1 MAEEKKEEKMI
12 LETLKPGAEI
22 AELEAAPDFIQQWLE
37 EDVNIHA
44 MTAEMLKA
52 EGVEYVFGL
61 LSGFTLQAE
70 LEMQKAGIK
79 RVHVRREETGTF
91 AAEGWA
97 RLAGRPGLAY
107 IGPGT
112 GTTNASTGV
121 VQGLSAAAPAVFLA
135 YTSMMMDD
143 NLVMGQGISR
153 AYKLFD
159 GISKYTTRVGNP
171 TVIPF
176 ELKRAFRSAMTPP
189 TGPVCVE
196 FPGEFL
202 MDAYRHGPRM
212 QYLLGYNPLTWSGRS
227 EIPKRAA
234 DPQVLAKAMEWLF
247 QAERPAIVAGDCIV
261 LDDAI
266 PELQELV
273 KLTGIPTHTR
283 RTARGAISDYDPL
296 NCYGRARGR
305 MLRRSDRTMV
315 IGLRIQYLEN
325 FGMAPFWNQMGQH
338 IQVQTCP
345 EYTCTGMATQF
356 ELIGNIKLVLR
367 QMIDWVK
374 AAGIKKPS
382 EKWDGWRQEV
392 AEMKAHYEK
401 LTIER
406 TKAMEGKLPLHP
418 DLAGKLMSEF
428 LREELDDEVY
438 AIIDGFTAAS
448 YFTDWQ
454 MVKFAPSVL
463 DASDTIGFGH
473 SPGHALAFG
482 LLNNRDRPIIAI
494 MGDGA
499 VGANGMDIETCVRW
513 DIPCVFVHENNS
525 YVATGYQYFIPE
537 AFQPTKEW
545 LKDTSATLPNLRY
558 DLMFKEMGIHTE
570 LVEHDMEVKPALKRA
585 FDFVRR
591 ESKPAFVE
599 MFIDPDVLQEIW
611 ATGLLTMVVG
621 NIPWDELT
629 DKCKDLLDQ
638 IWERQ
643 GALGL
648 QLAHYTWFEGIEKYR
663 AEKGKR

>member
-1 MAEEKKEEKMI
+1 MAKEKKEEKMI
-12 LETLKPGAEI
+12 LETLKPGAEL
-22 AELEAAPDFIQQWLE
+22 AEVAPPAEWIQQYLQ
-37 EDVNIHA
+37 EDVNIHT

-61 LSGFTLQAE
+61 LSGYTLQGE
-70 LEMQKAGIK
+70 LEMQKHGIK

-97 RLAGRPGLAY
+97 RLAGRPGVAY

-121 VQGLSAAAPAVFLA
+121 VQGLSAAAPAVLIA
-135 YTSMMMDD
+135 YTSGLMDD
-143 NLVMGQGISR
+143 NMIMGQGISR
-153 AYKLFD
+153 AYKLYD
-159 GISKYTTRVGNP
+159 GISKYTTRIGNP
-171 TVIPF
+171 SVIPF

-196 FPGEFL
+196 YPLEFSL
-202 MDAYRHGPRM
+202 DAYRHGPRIN
-212 QYLLGYNPLTWSGRS
+212 YLLGFHPLTWSGRS

-234 DPQVLAKAMEWLF
+234 DPQVLEKAMEWF
-247 QAERPAIVAGDCIV
+247 MEAERPAIVAGDCIT
-261 LDDAI
+261 LDQAI
-266 PELQELV
+266 PELQEFV
-273 KLTGIPTHTR
+273 KLTGIPTHCR
-283 RTARGAISDYDPL
+283 RTTRGAISEYDPL

-305 MLRRSDRTMV
+305 VLRRSDRTMV
-315 IGLRIQYLEN
+315 LGLRIGYLEN
-325 FGMAPFWNQMGQH
+325 FGAPPFWSDTASH
-338 IQVQTCP
+338 LQVQTCP
-345 EYTCTGMATQF
+345 EYTCTGMATEF
-356 ELIGNIKLVLR
+356 ELIGNLKLVLR
-367 QMIDWVK
+367 QMIDWCQ
-374 AAGIKKPS
+374 ANGIKKPP
-382 EKWDGWRQEV
+382 EKWNGWRQEV
-392 AEMKAHYEK
+392 AETKDRYYRQ
-401 LTIER
+401 TVER
-406 TKAMEGKLPLHP
+406 TKAMKGKMPLHP

-525 YVATGYQYFIPE
+525 YVATGYQHFIPKNYM
-537 AFQPTKEW
+537 PTGDW
-545 LKDTSATLPNLRY
+545 LKDTSATLPNIRY
-558 DLMFKEMGIHTE
+558 DLMFKQFGIHTE
-570 LVEHDMEVKPALKRA
+570 LVKRDVEMKPALKRA
-585 FDFVRR
+585 FDFVKK

-599 MFIDPDVLQEIW
+599 VFIDPDVLQEIW
-611 ATGLLTMVVG
+611 ATGLMVLVTG
-621 NIPWDELT
+621 NIPWDDLT
-629 DKCKDLLDQ
+629 DKCREILDQ
-638 IWERQ
+638 TWERQ
-643 GALGL
+643 GALGM
-648 QLAHYTWFEGIEKYR
+648 QAAHPTWIEGLAKYR
-663 AEKGKR
+663 AKKGKK

>member
-1 MAEEKKEEKMI
+1 MI
-12 LETLKPGAEI
+12 
-22 AELEAAPDFIQQWLE
+22 
-37 EDVNIHA
+37 
-44 MTAEMLKA
+44 
-52 EGVEYVFGL
+52 
-61 LSGFTLQAE
+61 
-70 LEMQKAGIK
+70 
-79 RVHVRREETGTF
+79 
-91 AAEGWA
+91 
-97 RLAGRPGLAY
+97 
-107 IGPGT
+107 
-112 GTTNASTGV
+112 
-121 VQGLSAAAPAVFLA
+121 
-135 YTSMMMDD
+135 
-143 NLVMGQGISR
+143 MGQGISR
-153 AYKLFD
+153 AYKMYD
-159 GISKYTTRVGNP
+159 GITKYAYRLVNFQTM
-171 TVIPF
+171 PF
-176 ELKRAFRSAMTPP
+176 EFKRAFRSCMTPP
-189 TGPVCVE
+189 TGPVVLE
-196 FPGEFL
+196 YAGEIAL
-202 MDAYRHGPRM
+202 DAVRHGPRM
-212 QYLLGYNPLTWSGRS
+212 QYLMGFNPMSWAGRT

-234 DPQVLAKAMEWLF
+234 DPQVLEKAMEWF
-247 QAERPAIVAGDCIV
+247 MEAERPAIVAGDCVTI
-261 LDDAI
+261 DQAI
-266 PELQELV
+266 PELQEFV

-482 LLNNRDRPIIAI
+482 LLNNRVRPIIAI